1 MEYIQV
7 SESIHL
13 DQVKLSMAPTIFRVI
28 NRDREYLR
36 EWLPFVDVT
45 HQVSDTE
52 LFIKSLNAGTG
63 FKKDVVYAIWYKM
76 EFAGLI
82 GFKDTDWVNNKT
94 ELGYWLAQDMQG
106 KGIITQCVNVL
117 ISHAFGKLSMNRVQ
131 VKVAAGNIRSAAIP
145 ERLGFKFEGVE
156 REGELINGLY
166 HDLQIFS
173 ILKNDDLKQRY

>member
-1 MEYIQV
+1 MEYLQV

-13 DQVKLSMAPTIFRVI
+13 DQVNLSMAPAIFNVI

-45 HQVSDTE
+45 HKVSDTE

-63 FKKDVVYAIWYKM
+63 FKKDVVYAIWFKM

-106 KGIITQCVNVL
+106 KGIITQCVYVL
-117 ISHAFGKLSMNRVQ
+117 IRHAFGKLNMNRVQ
-131 VKVAAGNIRSAAIP
+131 VKVAAGNSKSAAIP
-145 ERLGFKFEGVE
+145 ERLGFKFEGIE
-156 REGELINGLY
+156 RQGELINGLY
-166 HDLQIFS
+166 HDLLIFS
-173 ILKNDDLKQRY
+173 ILKTDDLTHGY